1 MTGEE
6 FCTLLG
12 IDYQKIISDREVDAI
27 DNFNYVIKEL
37 TKITALKKAMNEE
50 KRKHIKE
57 DDFYKEE

>member
-37 TKITALKKAMNEE
+37 TKITALKKL
-50 KRKHIKE
+50 
-57 DDFYKEE
+57 